1 MYELKAEDFALWN
14 FKLITALTWKYGDS
28 FVAFTAADLSDASQD
43 DRLSNSFLETECTDA
58 FQQSIDSLFGVAAL
72 SSDKVSQFLAELVIE
87 QAETE
92 VEGRTEPDP
101 RMKIPMPDFLQSKG
115 RFTPSEIL
123 LQKLASKCAWTEA
136 EMAQVV
142 DLLRSPQFNADDI
155 GLDLSRKVNLFHTIS
170 YCFILFHTIS

>member
-1 MYELKAEDFALWN
+1 L
-14 FKLITALTWKYGDS
+14 
-28 FVAFTAADLSDASQD
+28 
-43 DRLSNSFLETECTDA
+43 LETECTDA

-92 VEGRTEPDP
+92 VEGRIEPNP
-101 RMKIPMPDFLQSKG
+101 MMQVPMPDFLQSES

-170 YCFILFHTIS
+170 YYFILFHTISYYFISCDFISHAVHTDKVYKGLI

>member
-1 MYELKAEDFALWN
+1 MKNCPTVCW
-14 FKLITALTWKYGDS
+14 KLTL
-28 FVAFTAADLSDASQD
+28 
-43 DRLSNSFLETECTDA
+43 TECTDA

-72 SSDKVSQFLAELVIE
+72 SSDKVSQFLAELGIQ

-92 VEGRTEPDP
+92 VEGRIEPDP
-101 RMKIPMPDFLQSKG
+101 RMKVPMPDFLQSES

-155 GLDLSRKVNLFHTIS
+155 GLDLSRKVNVFHAISYDFILGHTIS
-170 YCFILFHTIS
+170 

>member
-1 MYELKAEDFALWN
+1 MHFSK
-14 FKLITALTWKYGDS
+14 
-28 FVAFTAADLSDASQD
+28 
-43 DRLSNSFLETECTDA
+43 
-58 FQQSIDSLFGVAAL
+58 SIDSLFGVAAL
-72 SSDKVSQFLAELVIE
+72 SSERVSQFLAELVIK

-92 VEGRTEPDP
+92 LEGRIEPDP
-101 RMKIPMPDFLQSKG
+101 SMKVPIPDFLQSES

-155 GLDLSRKVNLFHTIS
+155 GLDLSRKVNLLHTIS
-170 YCFILFHTIS
+170 YYFILFHTIS

>member
-1 MYELKAEDFALWN
+1 MYFSKASIHCLV
-14 FKLITALTWKYGDS
+14 LLHYLLT
-28 FVAFTAADLSDASQD
+28 
-43 DRLSNSFLETECTDA
+43 
-58 FQQSIDSLFGVAAL
+58 
-72 SSDKVSQFLAELVIE
+72 KVSRFLAELVFE

-92 VEGRTEPDP
+92 DERSIEPDP
-101 RMKIPMPDFLQSKG
+101 RMKVTMPDLLQSES

-136 EMAQVV
+136 EIAQVI

-170 YCFILFHTIS
+170 YYFILFHTISYLVIYQSCGPHGQGL

>member
-1 MYELKAEDFALWN
+1 
-14 FKLITALTWKYGDS
+14 
-28 FVAFTAADLSDASQD
+28 
-43 DRLSNSFLETECTDA
+43 
-58 FQQSIDSLFGVAAL
+58 
-72 SSDKVSQFLAELVIE
+72 LAELVIK

-92 VEGRTEPDP
+92 VEGKIEPDP
-101 RMKIPMPDFLQSKG
+101 RMKVPMPNFLQSES

-142 DLLRSPQFNADDI
+142 DLLRSPQFNADNI

-170 YCFILFHTIS
+170 